1 MSSDVG
7 SPKWYEFFNT
17 SSFWEK
23 MVLLGVTALI
33 SGLLVPVVVKSI
45 DETRARQATV
55 RAAQERLYTDVS
67 ATLLTLQ
74 TLALDVSWFGT
85 SGSKDVDNQ
94 KRAYQRYNERAVDLV
109 AQWRTQIARA
119 QTLATPAIASEL
131 NEMLTRYFIS
141 QDTPLVRMWAECA
154 TQCNWDEQHKKS
166 EEMLATI
173 NDYVRKLA
181 NDLQVVRP

>member
-1 MSSDVG
+1 MSSDNG
-7 SPKWYEFFNT
+7 SSKWYEFFNT

-23 MVLLGVTALI
+23 IVLLSVTALI

-45 DETRARQATV
+45 DETRAKQAAV

-67 ATLLTLQ
+67 ATLLTMQ

-94 KRAYQRYNERAVDLV
+94 KKAYQRYNDRAVDLV

-131 NEMLTRYFIS
+131 NNTLTRYFIS
-141 QDTPLVRMWAECA
+141 QDTPLVRMWAECG
-154 TQCNWDEQHKKS
+154 TQCDWDEQHKKN

-181 NDLQVVRP
+181 NDLQVVRQ